1 ASGRDGETVMTEPPS
16 PLTMLLSRHTRRR
29 EFITLLGG
37 AAAWPLAAQAQQA
50 ALPVVGFLNS
60 AAPDLYAPF
69 VQAFRQGLAETGYV
83 EGQNVAIEFRWA
95 EGRLDQLPEL
105 LSDLIRRQVAVIAA
119 TSTPGAL
126 AARAANTT
134 IPIVFTTAN
143 DPVRLGLVASLSRPG
158 GNMTG
163 ATQLNMEVAPKRLQI
178 FHELI
183 PAATDFAHLVNPADP
198 IVAEIGIA
206 ELEVAARALGL
217 KLHVLNAASEADFER
232 VIATVAQRQ
241 FGGLVVGVGILFTG
255 CEPTAWGPCRALRGA
270 CDLSGPRVHRR
281 GRTHE
286 LRRQHYR
293 FLPLGWRLRGP
304 HPQGRK
310 AGRPSDPAIQQGRND
325 HQSQVRERA
334 RAHLPDHAAR
344 SCRRGDRMSAPGK
357 AGAIQPLED
366 RSKQ

>member
-1 ASGRDGETVMTEPPS
+1 MN
-16 PLTMLLSRHTRRR
+16 RR

-37 AAAWPLAAQAQQA
+37 AAATWPLAAQAQQP

-60 AAPDLYAPF
+60 ATPDLYAPF

-163 ATQLNMEVAPKRLQI
+163 ATQLNMEVAPKRLEI

-198 IVAEIGIA
+198 IVAEIGIRDSEA
-206 ELEVAARALGL
+206 AARALGL
-217 KLHVLNAASEADFER
+217 KLQVLNAASEADFET
-232 VIATVAQRQ
+232 VFSTVAQRRL
-241 FGGLVVGVGILFTG
+241 GGLVVGVDILFTG
-255 CEPTAWGPCRALRGA
+255 W
-270 CDLSGPRVHRR
+270 S
-281 GRTHE
+281 
-286 LRRQHYR
+286 RQ
-293 FLPLGWRLRGP
+293 LGTLAARYGVP
-304 HPQGRK
+304 AIYQGREFAAAGGLMSYGGSTADSYRLAGVY
-310 AGRPSDPAIQQGRND
+310 AGRILKGDKPSDLPIQQSSKVEMIINLKAAKALGLTFPITLLGRAD
-325 HQSQVRERA
+325 EVIE
-334 RAHLPDHAAR
+334 
-344 SCRRGDRMSAPGK
+344 
-357 AGAIQPLED
+357 
-366 RSKQ
+366 